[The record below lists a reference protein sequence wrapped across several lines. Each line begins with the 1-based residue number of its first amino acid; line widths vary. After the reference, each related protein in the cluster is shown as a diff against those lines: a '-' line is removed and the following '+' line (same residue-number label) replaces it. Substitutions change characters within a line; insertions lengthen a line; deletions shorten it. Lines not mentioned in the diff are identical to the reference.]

1 MKSNYKKLGDYI
13 REVNVRN
20 TELKDLDLLGVSIQK
35 EFIPSI
41 ANTIGTDMSK
51 YKIVKK
57 NQFAYGTVTS
67 RNSDKISIALLE
79 NYDEALISQAYI
91 SFEVID
97 DKMLLPEYLMMWFRR
112 QEFDRYARYI
122 SYGSAREVFSWEDMC
137 NVKLPVPTIERQ
149 REIVR
154 EYNIILNRIEL
165 NNKINKKLEEMSEV
179 IFKHWFVD
187 FEFLNEEGKPYKS
200 SGGEM
205 VESELG
211 MIPKGWKVNI
221 LEDISKVSAGG
232 DKPKSVSEFKSEE
245 YKVSIYSNGIEKEGL
260 YGYTDKAKIFEE
272 SVTISA
278 RGTIGFICLRQEPYV
293 PIVRLLSVIPSTT
306 DVSAKYLYF
315 MLKRINI
322 IGTGTTQQ
330 QLTVPAFN
338 KIKLYIPKREVMVKF
353 TKSIHSIFEKITN
366 NKKQN
371 EELEKLRDTLLPKLM
386 LGEISVPLNDI
397 EI

>member
-245 YKVSIYSNGIEKEGL
+245 YKVPIYSNGIEKEGL